1 MEKDWSKIYHSTDFF
16 KTEIVRQVLL
26 DNGVEA
32 VLIDKRG
39 YPYNIIGQ
47 VEVFVHQDNFSQA
60 TELIL
65 ANDL

>member
-1 MEKDWSKIYHSTDFF
+1 MEKDWSKIYYSTDFF
-16 KTEIVRQVLL
+16 KTEIVRQILL

-39 YPYNIIGQ
+39 FPYNIGQ
-47 VEVFVHQDNFSQA
+47 VEIFVHHDNFGQA